1 MSFPLLGDPR
11 RMLNKRRDRLEAL
24 SAMAQYK
31 LHCFCQSGNS
41 YKVALYLECAKLDW
55 EPVFVDFMHG
65 ATREPKWRESVNEM
79 GEAPVLETAAGKL
92 SQSGAILVHLAGLT
106 GKFAPQN
113 EAERNEALRWILF
126 DNHKFTSYFA
136 SYRFLKAFAPQA
148 ADPNVLAF
156 LKGRFDAAA
165 SILDK
170 HLAASKF
177 VLGDRPTIADFS
189 VAGYVFYPL
198 DEHGYDWAKSQPNL
212 HVWSERMRA
221 LPGWKNPYELM
232 PGERIKPLR

>member
-1 MSFPLLGDPR
+1 
-11 RMLNKRRDRLEAL
+11 MLESARGRLEGV

-41 YKVALYLECAKLDW
+41 YKVALYLACAELDW

-79 GEAPVLETAAGKL
+79 GEAPVLETTAGRL
-92 SQSGAILVHLAGLT
+92 SQSGAILMQLAERT

-113 EAERNEALRWILF
+113 EAERMEALRWILF

-136 SYRFLKAFAPQA
+136 SYRFLKSIAPQA
-148 ADPNVLAF
+148 ADPSVLAF
-156 LKGRFDAAA
+156 LQARFESAAG
-165 SILDK
+165 ILDK
-170 HLAASKF
+170 HLGQSKF
-177 VLGDRPTIADFS
+177 AVGNRPTIADFS
-189 VAGYVFYPL
+189 LAGYVFYPL
-198 DEHGYDWAKSQPNL
+198 EEHGYDWAKSHPNI
-212 HVWSERMRA
+212 HAWRERVRA
-221 LPGWKNPYELM
+221 LPGWKDPYQLM